1 MSRCHKLH
9 KIVAPR
15 CPAIVV
21 VWIFSFSCYWCC
33 WLWLLLLITG
43 FLCTGDEILS
53 VNGRCVQ
60 GLSHEEAI
68 AEFRKVA
75 DRWLSLN
82 SSFLTF
88 NLANIWLCIY
98 WSNLRKF
105 GQQMALQCIHVVKLG
120 KVGQKMALLWFH
132 AIKLEKFGQQMA
144 LHSCFQTWK
153 SWPKDGSALHSC
165 YQTWEIWPTDGSA
178 LGWSV
183 EFFFD
188 QTEQG
193 K

>member
-1 MSRCHKLH
+1 MKSKLNFD
-9 KIVAPR
+9 
-15 CPAIVV
+15 VV
-21 VWIFSFSCYWCC
+21 RRISFEFLHVTEALLSCRVITSYKKNCRTPLPSNSGCKNIFV
-33 WLWLLLLITG
+33 LLLLMLLLLMLLLITG

-88 NLANIWLCIY
+88 NLANRWLCIY

-105 GQQMALQCIHVVKLG
+105 GQQMAL
-120 KVGQKMALLWFH
+120 
-132 AIKLEKFGQQMA
+132 
-144 LHSCFQTWK
+144 HSYCQTWK

-165 YQTWEIWPTDGSA
+165 YQT
-178 LGWSV
+178 
-183 EFFFD
+183 
-188 QTEQG
+188 
-193 K
+193 